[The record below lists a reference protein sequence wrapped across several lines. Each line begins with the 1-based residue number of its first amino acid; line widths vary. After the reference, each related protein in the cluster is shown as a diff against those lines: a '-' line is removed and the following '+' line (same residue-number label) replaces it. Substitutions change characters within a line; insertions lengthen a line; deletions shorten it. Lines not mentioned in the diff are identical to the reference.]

1 MDGMQVTEVP
11 FKAGMTIWDA
21 FNDASVPKDM
31 PVLCVIGEEPVMRM
45 DWVQAID
52 PTRPPVFITLPQGGQ
67 GGFKNIIRVVALL
80 AVAIAAPYLA
90 PIIAGAGAAAGTLA
104 AISAGITLIGGLIIN
119 MILPPQV
126 PKQNQQSIDNSPS
139 YFTSAQGTRARPMQP
154 VPCQY
159 GMFKMTPDW
168 VSDPF
173 SDYNNNQQRIYQ
185 NLSLGVGTHQRHKVL
200 VGDTEVWNEDVG
212 YTGNLS
218 SVLIN
223 FVEPGQPGSLF
234 PGIVS
239 TSTEVGGQTLRR
251 VHIVDVDVTFSGT
264 RVTARSGGTFDGD
277 TSRTFNDF
285 LVGDT
290 VIFTN
295 AGANN
300 GSHVVTAIDPGNTK
314 GWAEFNLTWPTQG
327 DVDEITMDVDVSIG
341 PYAASEPGQQIY
353 KIAFDIAAPSGLGE
367 ANDDGGLDDNE
378 VTFTIRY
385 QQINDANV
393 PIGAWIEHT
402 DISVSAATPQ
412 PQRWTFEYD
421 VPAGRYWGEVIRTS
435 ANHTDTKTLD
445 DLQWLS
451 LRGFI
456 PDDNIYAHI
465 SRLEIIFNVGEQVTS
480 ATSRQIYV
488 VQTRKLPWLSGG
500 VWQPPATTRSIAWAA
515 ADMLRN
521 TLYGAAQPD
530 SFIDLA
536 GLETLEGKFLA
547 AGDTFDGIFDSP
559 QTFWEALSAVL
570 KVGRAFPLLFGSKVS
585 FDRDEP
591 KTLISGVITPRTMLV
606 NSFNMEHILW
616 DEDSPDDVIIEFF
629 NKDTWQNDEIQCT
642 LPGSTSV
649 KPARYQMFGIIDR
662 NQAWRYG
669 MYQAASNFYRRVL
682 AGCDTEMVGRLYLRG
697 TLVLFAHDVPKWGF
711 TGDIMFNT
719 GVRELE
725 LSDPV
730 DWSSPD
736 TYYMALRT
744 PQGRGWGPVMVTR
757 GADDG
762 TVIIDAADL
771 ATVEAALGPIADVLI
786 YADDDDGREPTKYTI
801 GAGLE
806 KYAKKFLVSA
816 TQPDG
821 IDSVSVLLQKY
832 DERVYQDFGPPPP
845 PPTQSGPGVIP
856 SKPVVSGFFLSQNPN
871 SVGDVVTIFGSWQPA
886 PGANSYIVE
895 ISYDNVNWS
904 GVYNGA
910 ANSCQFQANAGFVF
924 ARVAPIGRIR
934 GDYLVRSGT
943 FGQPKSVPGSI
954 TGFDSAVDNDGTI
967 TLTWNVSARATSYI
981 TEIWT
986 ESSSGSGVYN
996 VLKLSKIV
1004 AASPAAYGSSEV
1016 GGAGGPWPRYQA
1028 RVRGVNTVGTGPT
1041 ATVTKAASTTPI
1053 PSITT
1058 ASPLYTNDHTPF
1070 IQGTSIPFATIRV
1083 LVNGVIKAQTTAS
1096 MLGAWAATLPTI
1108 AAGIWSITAVAIT
1121 SQGGQSL
1128 PSTPLAATIYDDTA
1142 YIAAYTAAMTVQPSG
1157 KRRYELN
1164 KLISDLSTIWSK
1176 LDYFVVHAAH
1186 DAQAGRINAKN
1197 PAQVLTA
1204 NGAPFFTID
1213 RGYKGTAIGAGP
1225 GGYLASTFT
1234 PSTAGGQWTL
1244 NSAHLSVYIR
1254 TPSSS
1259 VTTIQAG
1266 DIGCLGAFLFSKHNT
1281 SGNIT
1286 TRLNDATSNSAGAG
1300 SPVGQGHIALSRT
1313 VSTGYDRYHDGT
1325 AQSAV
1330 VVASTALP
1338 TAPSEVLRVSGS
1350 YSDAEA
1356 LASSW
1361 GAGLT
1366 AAEVTILRNAIEA
1379 YKVAVGA

>member
-11 FKAGMTIWDA
+11 FRAGMTIWDA
-21 FNDASVPKDM
+21 FNDVTVPKDM
-31 PVLCVIGEEPVMRM
+31 PVICIVGEDPVMRT
-45 DWVQAID
+45 DWVQVVD
-52 PTRPPVFITLPQGGQ
+52 PARPPVFVTLPQGGQ

-90 PIIAGAGAAAGTLA
+90 PIIAGAGATAGTLA
-104 AISAGITLIGGLIIN
+104 AISAGITLVGGLIIN

-159 GMFKMTPDW
+159 GMFKITPDW
-168 VSDPF
+168 VSDPY

-185 NLSLGVGTHQRHKVL
+185 NLSLGVGTHQRHKVF
-200 VGDTEVWNEDVG
+200 VGDTEVWNETVG
-212 YTGNLS
+212 YTGALS
-218 SVLIN
+218 SVVIN
-223 FVEPGQPGSLF
+223 FVEPGQPGVLF
-234 PGIVS
+234 PGVVF
-239 TSTEVGGQTLRR
+239 TSEEVGGQTLRR
-251 VHIVDVDVTFSGT
+251 VNIDNVDVTFSGT
-264 RVTARSGGTFDGD
+264 RVTAREGGAFEGD

-327 DVDEITMDVDVSIG
+327 DVDEITMDVDTAVG
-341 PYAASEPGQQIY
+341 PYIACEPGQTIY

-385 QQINDANV
+385 QQIDDTNT

-402 DISVSAATPQ
+402 DLSRSAATPQ
-412 PQRWTFEYD
+412 PQRWTYEFD
-421 VPAGRYWGEVIRTS
+421 VPVGRYWGQVVRTS
-435 ANHTDTKTLD
+435 KNHTDTKTLD
-445 DLQWLS
+445 DLQWIS

-456 PDDNIYAHI
+456 PDDNIYEHI
-465 SRLEIIFNVGEQVTS
+465 SRIEIIFNVGEQITS
-480 ATSRQIYV
+480 ATSRQVYV
-488 VQTRKLPWLSGG
+488 VQTRKLPWLLAG
-500 VWQPPATTRSIAWAA
+500 VWQPPAPTRSIAWAA

-521 TLYGAAQPD
+521 TLYGAGQPD
-530 SFIDLA
+530 SFIDLP
-536 GLETLEGKFLA
+536 GLAALEAKFLA

-591 KTLISGVITPRTMLV
+591 KSLISGVITPRTMLV

-629 NKDTWQNDEIQCT
+629 NQETWTNDEIQCT

-649 KPARYQMFGIIDR
+649 KPARYQMFGIINRD
-662 NQAWRYG
+662 QAWRYG

-682 AGCDTEMVGRLYLRG
+682 VGCDTEMVGRLYLRG

-711 TGDIMFNT
+711 TGDVMFNT

-744 PQGRGWGPVMVTR
+744 PQGRGWGPVIVTR
-757 GADDG
+757 GGADNM
-762 TVIIDAADL
+762 VIIDEDDL
-771 ATVEAALGPIADVLI
+771 AAVEAALGPIANVLI

-856 SKPVVSGFFLSQNPN
+856 SKPIVTGFFLSQNPN
-871 SVGDVVTIFGSWQPA
+871 SVGDVVTIFASWQVA
-886 PGANSYIVE
+886 PGANSYVLE
-895 ISYDNVNWS
+895 ISYDNLNWS
-904 GVYNGA
+904 RIFDGNGT
-910 ANSCQFQANAGFVF
+910 SFQFQANAGFVF
-924 ARVAPIGRIR
+924 ARVAPIGRVR
-934 GDYLVRSGT
+934 GDYVTRSGT
-943 FGQPKSVPGSI
+943 FGQPRSVPGTVSA
-954 TGFDSAVDNDGTI
+954 FDSFVDNDGTMS
-967 TLTWNVSARATSYI
+967 LTWGFAARATSYI
-981 TEIWT
+981 TEVWT

-996 VLKLSKIV
+996 VLELSKIV
-1004 AASPAAYGSSEV
+1004 AASPAVYGSSEV
-1016 GGAGGPWPRYQA
+1016 GAAGGPWPRYQA
-1028 RVRGVNTVGTGPT
+1028 RVRGVNTVGAGPT
-1041 ATVTKAASTTPI
+1041 ALDTQAASTTPA
-1053 PSITT
+1053 PTITT
-1058 ASPLYTNDHTPF
+1058 TSPLYTNDHTPF
-1070 IQGTSIPFATIRV
+1070 IQGIAVPFATV
-1083 LVNGVIKAQTTAS
+1083 QVFVGGLLKVQTTAG
-1096 MLGAWAATLPTI
+1096 LGGAWAVTLPTLASGNH
-1108 AAGIWSITAVAIT
+1108 AAAAVAIT
-1121 SQGGQSL
+1121 SQGGTSV
-1128 PSTPLAATIYDDTA
+1128 PSTPLIMTIYDDNA
-1142 YIAAYTAAMTVQPSG
+1142 NLADIIAAFTVLPTA
-1157 KRRYELN
+1157 KRRYDLN
-1164 KLISDLSTIWSK
+1164 VLLDDMSSIWPK
-1176 LDYFVVHAAH
+1176 LDTFYIHGMHHNQAALV
-1186 DAQAGRINAKN
+1186 NLKN
-1197 PAQVLTA
+1197 PGTFDMTA
-1204 NGAPFFTID
+1204 ISSPIFTVD
-1213 RGYKGTAIGAGP
+1213 RGYKGTGSG
-1225 GGYLASTFT
+1225 
-1234 PSTAGGQWTL
+1234 STAGGYLDPAYNPTTAAGLYAQD
-1244 NSAHLSVYIR
+1244 NASMFVYIR
-1254 TPSSS
+1254 TAA
-1259 VTTIQAG
+1259 TTVASLTMA
-1266 DIGCLGAFLFSKHNT
+1266 DIGYTAGRIFSK
-1281 SGNIT
+1281 ST
-1286 TRLNDATSNSAGAG
+1286 TAG
-1300 SPVGQGHIALSRT
+1300 SGHCRSNNSVDTAAAFGSVVGLFGWSR
-1313 VSTGYDRYHDGT
+1313 SGSASYDTYHDGDFVAT
-1325 AQSAV
+1325 HA
-1330 VVASTALP
+1330 VASAAMLNAGIYVLRSSAATHSN
-1338 TAPSEVLRVSGS
+1338 SEVFASG
-1350 YSDAEA
+1350 
-1356 LASSW
+1356 W
-1361 GAGLT
+1361 GASMN
-1366 AAEVTILRNAIEA
+1366 AADWVVLADAIET
-1379 YKVAVGA
+1379 YKAAVGA